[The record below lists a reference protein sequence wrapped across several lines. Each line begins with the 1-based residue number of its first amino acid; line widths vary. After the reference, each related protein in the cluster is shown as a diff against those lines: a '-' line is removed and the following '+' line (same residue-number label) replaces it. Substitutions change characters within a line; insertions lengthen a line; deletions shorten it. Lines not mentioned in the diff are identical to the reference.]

1 MNSRLEVDFANFK
14 PDIFLAELKKRHSE
28 FKKIDDVEA
37 ALCDYYS
44 WLNFARYYRYF
55 ESYLSSDKYNY
66 YFIMS
71 NHEFSIN
78 IKQINTSSVSND
90 SDDNVISLLL
100 VFQRDGL
107 VRFLCLDDENDEKED
122 KTFVIY
128 GTFSSSNMIKN
139 MHKINRLLKLIS
151 YD

>member
-1 MNSRLEVDFANFK
+1 MNSPLEIDFANFK

-37 ALCDYYS
+37 SLCDYYS
-44 WLNFARYYRYF
+44 WLNFARYYIYL
-55 ESYLSSDKYNY
+55 ESYLSSDKYSY

-78 IKQINTSSVSND
+78 IKQLRSMKTMYP
-90 SDDNVISLLL
+90 DDNVISLLL
-100 VFQRDGL
+100 IFQRDGL
-107 VRFLCLDDENDEKED
+107 VRFLCLDDENDENEKQ
-122 KTFVIY
+122 TFLIE
-128 GTFSSSNMIKN
+128 GNFSASNMFSN

>member
-1 MNSRLEVDFANFK
+1 MKLPLEIDFANFK
-14 PDIFLAELKKRHSE
+14 PDVFLAELKKRHSE

-44 WLNFARYYRYF
+44 WLNFARYYRYL

-78 IKQINTSSVSND
+78 IKQKNQISV
-90 SDDNVISLLL
+90 DDNVISLLL
-100 VFQRDGL
+100 VFQRNGL
-107 VRFLCLDDENDEKED
+107 VRFLCLDNENDERED
-122 KTFVIY
+122 RVFVIH
-128 GTFSSSNMIKN
+128 GTFSSSNIITN

>member
-1 MNSRLEVDFANFK
+1 MNIPLEIDFANFK

-37 ALCDYYS
+37 SLCDYYS
-44 WLNFARYYRYF
+44 WLNFARYYSYL

-78 IKQINTSSVSND
+78 IKQKNQISVG
-90 SDDNVISLLL
+90 DNIISLLL
-100 VFQRDGL
+100 VFQRNGL
-107 VRFLCLDDENDEKED
+107 VRFLCLDDENDENEKQ
-122 KTFVIY
+122 TFLIE
-128 GTFSSSNMIKN
+128 GNFSASNMFSN

>member
-1 MNSRLEVDFANFK
+1 MNIPLEIDFANFK
-14 PDIFLAELKKRHSE
+14 PDIFLTELKKRHSE

-37 ALCDYYS
+37 SLCDYYS
-44 WLNFARYYRYF
+44 WLNFARYYGYL

-78 IKQINTSSVSND
+78 IKQKNQISVG
-90 SDDNVISLLL
+90 DNIISLLL

-107 VRFLCLDDENDEKED
+107 VRFLCLDDENDENEKQ
-122 KTFVIY
+122 TFLIE
-128 GTFSSSNMIKN
+128 GNFSASNMFSN

>member
-1 MNSRLEVDFANFK
+1 MNIPLEIDFTNFK

-37 ALCDYYS
+37 SLCDYYS
-44 WLNFARYYRYF
+44 WLNFSRYYIYL
-55 ESYLSSDKYNY
+55 ESYLSSDKYSY

-78 IKQINTSSVSND
+78 IKQLRSMKTMYH
-90 SDDNVISLLL
+90 DDN
-100 VFQRDGL
+100 
-107 VRFLCLDDENDEKED
+107 DENEKQ
-122 KTFVIY
+122 TFLIE
-128 GTFSSSNMIKN
+128 GNFSASNMFSN

>member
-1 MNSRLEVDFANFK
+1 MKLPLEIDFANFK
-14 PDIFLAELKKRHSE
+14 PDVFLAELKKRHSE

-44 WLNFARYYRYF
+44 WLNFARYYIYL
-55 ESYLSSDKYNY
+55 ESYFSSDKYNY

-78 IKQINTSSVSND
+78 IKQKNQISVG
-90 SDDNVISLLL
+90 DNIISLLL

-107 VRFLCLDDENDEKED
+107 VRFLCLDDENDERED
-122 KTFVIY
+122 RVFVIH
-128 GTFSSSNMIKN
+128 GTFSSSNMTDN
-139 MHKINRLLKLIS
+139 MYKINRLLKLIS